1 VSKPPEFRDL
11 VGDDL
16 SPDERARL
24 ERVHDMLISAGPPP
38 ELPPELQEVPS
49 EHKAV
54 ADPVLLPRRRVGAAL
69 ALAAAIALIA
79 FLGGY
84 VAGNSGTGKSFQS
97 VRNVTLGNTETKAVV
112 RFAPKDANGNTTMDL
127 KVKGLRPLPE
137 RDYYVLLMT
146 KNGKPVVECG
156 TFNIRRGGPT
166 TFKFTVAYD
175 PANFD
180 GLQLARWRH
189 SDHKDV
195 PIFDQKI

>member
-1 VSKPPEFRDL
+1 MSKPPEFRDL

-16 SPDERARL
+16 SPEEGARL
-24 ERVHDMLISAGPPP
+24 ERVHDMLIAAGPPP

-49 EHKAV
+49 ERPV
-54 ADPVLLPRRRVGAAL
+54 ATPIVLPRRRVGAAI
-69 ALAAAIALIA
+69 ALAATIALVA
-79 FLGGY
+79 FLGGFI
-84 VAGNSGTGKSFQS
+84 AGHSGAGDSFQS
-97 VRNVTLGNTETKAVV
+97 VRNVTLGNGQAKAVV
-112 RFAPKDANGNTTMDL
+112 RFAPKDANGNTTMDV
-127 KVKGLRPLPE
+127 KVENLRPLPR

-189 SDHKDV
+189 TDHKDM
-195 PIFDQKI
+195 PLFDQKI

>member
-16 SPDERARL
+16 SPEEGARL
-24 ERVHDMLISAGPPP
+24 ERVHDMLIAAGPPP

-49 EHKAV
+49 ERPV
-54 ADPVLLPRRRVGAAL
+54 ATPIVLPRRRVGAAI
-69 ALAAAIALIA
+69 ALAATIALVA
-79 FLGGY
+79 FLGGFI
-84 VAGNSGTGKSFQS
+84 AGHSGAGDSFQS
-97 VRNVTLGNTETKAVV
+97 VRNVTLGNGQAKAVV
-112 RFAPKDANGNTTMDL
+112 RFAPKDANGNTTMDV
-127 KVKGLRPLPE
+127 KVENLRPLPR

-156 TFNIRRGGPT
+156 TFNLRRGGPT

-175 PANFD
+175 PSDFD

-189 SDHKDV
+189 TDHKDV
-195 PIFDQKI
+195 PLFDQKI

>member
-16 SPDERARL
+16 SPEEGARL
-24 ERVHDMLISAGPPP
+24 ERVHDMLIAAGPPP

-49 EHKAV
+49 ERPV
-54 ADPVLLPRRRVGAAL
+54 ATPIVLPRRRVGAAI
-69 ALAAAIALIA
+69 ALAATIALVA
-79 FLGGY
+79 FLGGFI
-84 VAGNSGTGKSFQS
+84 AGHSGAGDSFQS
-97 VRNVTLGNTETKAVV
+97 VRNVTLGNGRAKAVV
-112 RFAPKDANGNTTMDL
+112 RFAPKDANGNTTMDV
-127 KVKGLRPLPE
+127 KVENLRPLPR

-156 TFNIRRGGPT
+156 TFNLRRGGPT

-175 PANFD
+175 PSDFD

-189 SDHKDV
+189 TDHKDV
-195 PIFDQKI
+195 PLFDQKI

>member
-16 SPDERARL
+16 SPQEQARL
-24 ERVHDMLISAGPPP
+24 ERVHDMLIAAGPPP

-49 EHKAV
+49 ERPV
-54 ADPVLLPRRRVGAAL
+54 ATPIVLPRRRVGAAI
-69 ALAAAIALIA
+69 ALAATIALVA
-79 FLGGY
+79 FLGGFI
-84 VAGNSGTGKSFQS
+84 AGHSGAGDSFQS
-97 VRNVTLGNTETKAVV
+97 VRDVTLGNGQAKAVV
-112 RFAPKDANGNTTMDL
+112 RFAPKDANGNTTMDV
-127 KVKGLRPLPE
+127 KVTNLRPLPR

-156 TFNIRRGGPT
+156 TFNLRRGGPT

-175 PANFD
+175 PSDFD

-189 SDHKDV
+189 SEHKDV
-195 PIFDQKI
+195 PLFDQHI